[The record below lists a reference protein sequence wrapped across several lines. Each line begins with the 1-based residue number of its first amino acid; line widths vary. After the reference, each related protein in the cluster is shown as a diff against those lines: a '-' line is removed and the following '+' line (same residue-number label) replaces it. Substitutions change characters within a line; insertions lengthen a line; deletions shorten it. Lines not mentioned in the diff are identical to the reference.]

1 MCKQTEEF
9 AMMIIERPSKSLL
22 LLTTFLTI
30 IFTSCNSVDSD
41 IQQPDNNGSQ
51 AGSSEWLIPSNEVID
66 GGPGQDGIPSI
77 DEPNFIALSEADF
90 QDNRLVLGIK
100 IGSEI
105 KLYPHQILDWHEI
118 VNDTFNDESVALTY
132 CPLTGTGI
140 AYDRVINGS
149 ETEFGVSGLL
159 FRNNL
164 IMYDRNTGSRW
175 SQMQM
180 RSVNGELIGKEGE
193 IIQTIQTEWKTW
205 KLLYSDAKVLSRST
219 GFSRN
224 YDSFA
229 YGEGYLTNDNFF
241 VFQPQRQDDRLPN
254 KAQVHAVFPSDFE
267 GESTIPRIYPIDNFD
282 ADIEIIEESFDGQRL
297 VIAGS
302 SELELAVSFLNPSAD
317 GSERSFEP
325 VQNELPVIMQDE
337 EGTRYNVFGEA
348 VSGPGAGSKLS
359 TTTSYNGY
367 WFAFADFY
375 PGSCIFPETSC
386 LIPRGSA
393 KF

>member
-1 MCKQTEEF
+1 MNT
-9 AMMIIERPSKSLL
+9 IYRYPKSLI
-22 LLTTFLTI
+22 LLTSFLLIT
-30 IFTSCNSVDSD
+30 FTSCNSVDSD
-41 IQQPDNNGSQ
+41 VQNGNDGSQ
-51 AGSSEWLIPSNEVID
+51 SGNSEWLIPSNEIID

-77 DEPNFIALSEADF
+77 DEPNFTTMAEAVF
-90 QDNRLVLGIK
+90 QDDRLVLGIK
-100 IGSEI
+100 IGDEI
-105 KLYPHQILDWHEI
+105 RLYPHQILDWHEI
-118 VNDTFNDESVALTY
+118 VNDSFNDESVALTY

-140 AYDRVINGS
+140 AYDRVIDGS

-164 IMYDRNTGSRW
+164 IMYDRNTDSRW

-180 RSVNGELIGKEGE
+180 RSVNGELIGREGS
-193 IIQTIQTEWKTW
+193 IIQTIQTDWKTW
-205 KLLYSDAKVLSRST
+205 KQLYPDAKVLSRNT

-224 YDSFA
+224 YNSFA
-229 YGEGYLTNDNFF
+229 YGEGYLTNDNTF
-241 VFQPQRQDDRLPN
+241 VFQPNRQDDRLPN

-282 ADIEIIEESFDGQRL
+282 ADIEVIEESFDGQEL

-302 SELELAVSFLNPSAD
+302 SELKFALSYFGRSSD
-317 GSERSFEP
+317 GTQLSFEP

-337 EGTRYNVFGEA
+337 QGNKYDLFGEA

-359 TTTSYNGY
+359 PATSYNGY

-375 PGSCIFPETSC
+375 PGSCIYPETSC
-386 LIPRGSA
+386 LIPRSSV